1 MTAKLYIGNI
11 AYNVCGEDLS
21 NLFSEAGTVLASR
34 IVLDRVTGK
43 SRGFGFVEMA
53 NANQAEVAISRFNGH
68 TLSGRTLLVYLA
80 HDNRELSRRAREEKQ
95 KNNLAHKTNFYPNQ
109 EKLVPEKRLSRSQAG

>member
-34 IVLDRVTGK
+34 VVLDRVTGK

-53 NANQAEVAISRFNGH
+53 NANQAETAISRFNGY

-95 KNNLAHKTNFYPNQ
+95 KISNAQKATFYNQ
-109 EKLVPEKRLSRSQAG
+109 EEKLIPERRLSRSQAG